1 MPTWAVITLIAWPPV
16 AAVAAV
22 VIAGV
27 IREGDRQQRQ
37 ERAQLRAP
45 GFKVADAHAAVVL
58 DGRWSR

>member
-37 ERAQLRAP
+37 ACATSPSPRGWPA
-45 GFKVADAHAAVVL
+45 
-58 DGRWSR
+58 